1 MQVKSKASYEQPKTG
16 YVKAK
21 CLSVVDGRY
30 DKAVYNGIEKW
41 TRRVFLIF
49 EINQKVTRGEEKYIG
64 RNMIFPKEFTLSA
77 SPESILRKMLE
88 GCRGKIFGEKV
99 DSQGNII
106 LMTKKKNEET
116 GQIEEV
122 PFEMESLQGLDCI
135 LLFENVGKDKSYIT
149 ITKILQLPKTETPI
163 QNENCLGYLPDNLAR
178 KIALRPE
185 VNPDDLSQPIRGYPD
200 GYLGEEDDDEVPF

>member
-1 MQVKSKASYEQPKTG
+1 MQVMSKASYEQPQTG

-30 DKAVYNGIEKW
+30 DKAVYNNIEKW

-64 RNMIFPKEFTLSA
+64 KNMIFPKEFTPSA
-77 SPESILRKMLE
+77 SPDSIFRRMLE
-88 GCRGKIFGEKV
+88 ECRGKRFGEKL
-99 DSQGNII
+99 DSEGNIV

-116 GQIEEV
+116 GKIEEV
-122 PFEMESLQGLDCI
+122 PFEIESLQGLDCI

-149 ITKILQLPKTETPI
+149 ITKILQLPRNEIPI
-163 QNENCLGYLPDNLAR
+163 QNENCLGYLPDYLAR

-185 VNPDDLSQPIRGYPD
+185 VNPDELSQPIRGYSD
-200 GYLGEEDDDEVPF
+200 GYLGEDDDEVPF

>member
-1 MQVKSKASYEQPKTG
+1 MQIKSKASYEQPKTG

-49 EINQKVTRGEEKYIG
+49 EINQKVTRGEYIG
-64 RNMIFPKEFTLSA
+64 KNMIFPKEFTLSA
-77 SPESILRKMLE
+77 SPDSILRKMLE
-88 GCRGKIFGEKV
+88 NWRKQRFGEQI
-99 DSQGNII
+99 DPQGNII

-116 GQIEEV
+116 GKIEEV
-122 PFEMESLQGLDCI
+122 PFEIESLQGLDC
-135 LLFENVGKDKSYIT
+135 LLKFENVGKDKSYIT
-149 ITKILQLPKTETPI
+149 ITEIFKLPRNETPI
-163 QNENCLGYLPDNLAR
+163 ENENCLGYLPDSLAR

-185 VNPDDLSQPIRGYPD
+185 VNPDELSEPIRGYTD
-200 GYLGEEDDDEVPF
+200 AYLGEDDEEEVPF

>member
-1 MQVKSKASYEQPKTG
+1 MQVTSKASYEQPKTG

-30 DKAVYNGIEKW
+30 DKAVYNGIVKW

-77 SPESILRKMLE
+77 SPDSILRKMLE
-88 GCRGKIFGEKV
+88 GCRGKRFGEKV

-178 KIALRPE
+178 KIALRSE
-185 VNPDDLSQPIRGYPD
+185 VNPDELSQPIRGYPD